1 MAETHVLG
9 IDLGTSTTA
18 AALVIDGIP
27 QTIPITSE
35 EGAIMPSVV
44 SFLNGGRTVVI
55 GTEAK
60 RKLPQN
66 PENTVYSVKR
76 LVGRQFSSPDT
87 KRYAKMFSYRI
98 VEGPNDSVEI
108 QIQDKRYTP
117 QDISALI
124 LGKIKA
130 AAEEFIGAPI
140 HKAVITVPANFN
152 EAQRRVTQL
161 AGAAAGLDVMHII
174 NEPTAAALAYGF
186 GNRFNERIAVYDFGG
201 GTFDITVLEVHGNV
215 LDVLAS
221 EGESFLGGD
230 DIDAAL
236 LDFFLADIETTHGV
250 KMECTNVIRS
260 LLTAEAERI
269 KKELS
274 ISESIAV
281 TIKNL
286 VPMSSGAMLDY
297 QVKVNRPLF
306 EQIIAPIVEKSFD
319 CCRRAMENAH
329 LQPNEID
336 AVVLVGG
343 TTKIPY
349 IQHRVAEFFGRDPF
363 LGIETELVIAMGAA
377 IYGYSMVEQEQKE
390 TPVLLDVVPM
400 SLGVGTV
407 GDFVEILIEK
417 NEPLPLERTSV
428 FTNASDNQKTV
439 RIGIYQ
445 GDKTKKSESH
455 LMGEIVLTDLRA
467 AKRGEIKIQV
477 TFEVDTNGVLNVKAM
492 DLETGNRQNIELNI
506 LGLG

>member
-1 MAETHVLG
+1 MTTYVLG

-27 QTIPITSE
+27 QTIPIVGEPS
-35 EGAIMPSVV
+35 AIMPSVV
-44 SFLNGGRTVVI
+44 SFLDGGKTVIV
-55 GTEAK
+55 GSEAK

-66 PENTVYSVKR
+66 PENTIYSVKR
-76 LVGRQFSSPDT
+76 LVGRRFSSPDT

-108 QIQDKRYTP
+108 QIHDKRYTP
-117 QDISALI
+117 QDISAFI

-130 AAEEFIGAPI
+130 AAEDFIGAPI
-140 HKAVITVPANFN
+140 KKAIITVPANFN

-161 AGAAAGLDVMHII
+161 AGAAAGLDVMHIV

-201 GTFDITVLEVHGNV
+201 GTFDITILEVHDDV
-215 LDVLAS
+215 LDVLSS

-260 LLTAEAERI
+260 LLTAEAERL

-274 ISESIAV
+274 VSESIAV

-286 VPMSSGAMLDY
+286 IPMPNGAMLDY
-297 QVKVNRPLF
+297 QVKVDRPLF
-306 EQIIAPIVEKSFD
+306 EQIIAPIVEKSFE
-319 CCRRAMENAH
+319 CCRRALENAH
-329 LQPNEID
+329 LKPEQID

-349 IQHRVAEFFGRDPF
+349 IQRRVAEFFGRDPF

-377 IYGYSMVEQEQKE
+377 ILGHSQVEEHQKE
-390 TPVLLDVVPM
+390 SPVLLDVVPM

-417 NEPLPLERTSV
+417 NEPLPIERTSV
-428 FTNASDNQKTV
+428 FTNAADNQKAV
-439 RIGIYQ
+439 RIAIYQ
-445 GDKTKKSESH
+445 GDNTKKSESH

-467 AKRGEIKIQV
+467 AKRGELKIQV

-492 DLETGNRQNIELNI
+492 DLETGIRQNIELNI